1 MTENTFWRDLTSG
14 KFAQMVRD
22 EARGEQLNNSR
33 EVYNVMKPLFAENDD
48 VETFFCLFLS
58 GRNRIISIEKMFSGS
73 ISSAAIYPREIV
85 KRVITLKACAV
96 VIAHN
101 HPSGSTDPSNDERLI
116 TRKILIALATIDVQ
130 LLDHIVVGDSY
141 FSMAD
146 NGWIKSI
153 QEEFK
158 GLLSN
163 QR

>member
-48 VETFFCLFLS
+48 VETFFCLFLN
-58 GRNRIISIEKMFSGS
+58 GRNRIISIEKMFAGS

-85 KRVITLKACAV
+85 KRVIALKACAV
-96 VIAHN
+96 VMAHN
-101 HPSGSTDPSNDERLI
+101 HPSGCPNPSNDDRLI
-116 TRKILIALATIDVQ
+116 TRKILIALASIDVQ

-141 FSMAD
+141 YSMAD
-146 NGWIKSI
+146 SGWIKSI

-158 GLLSN
+158 GLLCN

>member
-48 VETFFCLFLS
+48 VETFFCLFLN

-85 KRVITLKACAV
+85 KRVIALKACAV
-96 VIAHN
+96 VMAHN
-101 HPSGSTDPSNDERLI
+101 HPSGSTDPSNDDRRI
-116 TRKILIALATIDVQ
+116 TKTIAMALATIDVQ
-130 LLDHIVVGDSY
+130 LLDHIVIGDGY
-141 FSMAD
+141 HSMAD
-146 NGWIKSI
+146 RGLIKQI
-153 QEEFK
+153 NEEFK
-158 GLLSN
+158 KLSLG
-163 QR
+163 

>member
-48 VETFFCLFLS
+48 VETFFCLFLN

-85 KRVITLKACAV
+85 KRVIALKACAV
-96 VIAHN
+96 VMAHN
-101 HPSGSTDPSNDERLI
+101 HPSGSTDPSNDDRRI
-116 TRKILIALATIDVQ
+116 TKTIAMALATIDVQ
-130 LLDHIVVGDSY
+130 LLDHIVIGDGY
-141 FSMAD
+141 TSMAD
-146 NGWIKSI
+146 RGFIKGVT
-153 QEEFK
+153 EEFK
-158 GLLSN
+158 RLLAG
-163 QR
+163 

>member
-48 VETFFCLFLS
+48 VETFFCLFLD

-85 KRVITLKACAV
+85 KRVIALKACAV
-96 VIAHN
+96 VMAHN
-101 HPSGSTDPSNDERLI
+101 HPSGSTDPSNDDRRI
-116 TRKILIALATIDVQ
+116 TKTIAMALATIDVQ
-130 LLDHIVVGDSY
+130 LLDHIVIGDGY
-141 FSMAD
+141 TSMAD
-146 NGWIKSI
+146 RGFIKGVR
-153 QEEFK
+153 EEFK
-158 GLLSN
+158 KLSLG
-163 QR
+163 

>member
-22 EARGEQLNNSR
+22 EARGEELKNSR
-33 EVYNVMKPLFAENDD
+33 AVYNVMKPLFAENDD

-58 GRNRIISIEKMFSGS
+58 GRNRIISIEKMFAGS

-85 KRVITLKACAV
+85 KRVIALKACAV
-96 VIAHN
+96 VMAHN
-101 HPSGSTDPSNDERLI
+101 HPSGCPNPSNDDRLI
-116 TRKILIALATIDVQ
+116 TRKILMALASIDVQ

-141 FSMAD
+141 YSMAD

-158 GLLSN
+158 GLLCN